1 MDERNRGIA
10 RTLGRRLLVVI
21 GTIFVGLAAIGV
33 VLPLLPTTPFLLVAA
48 ACYARGSDRFSNW
61 LLGNRLFGKALR
73 DYREGKGLPPR
84 VKISAI
90 ALLWT
95 SIGLS
100 AAFGTNILAV
110 RLIVIAIAMGVTT
123 HILTIPTS
131 RRSKESA
138 L

>member
-1 MDERNRGIA
+1 MDERNRGTA

-95 SIGLS
+95 TIGLS
-100 AAFGTNILAV
+100 AAFGTDILAV

>member
-1 MDERNRGIA
+1 MDERRRGIA

-100 AAFGTNILAV
+100 AAFGTDILAV

-131 RRSKESA
+131 RRSKKSA

>member
-1 MDERNRGIA
+1 MDERRRGIA
-10 RTLGRRLLVVI
+10 RTLGRRLLVVV

-84 VKISAI
+84 VKIWAI
-90 ALLWT
+90 SLLWT
-95 SIGLS
+95 TIGLS
-100 AAFGTNILAV
+100 AAFGTDVLAV
-110 RLIVIAIAMGVTT
+110 RLVVLAIALGVTI
-123 HILTIPTS
+123 HLLTIPTS
-131 RRSKESA
+131 SRSRESA

>member
-1 MDERNRGIA
+1 MDERRRGIA
-10 RTLGRRLLVVI
+10 STLGRRLLVVV

-61 LLGNRLFGKALR
+61 LLGNRLFGKALG

-84 VKISAI
+84 VKIWAI

-95 SIGLS
+95 TIGLS
-100 AAFGTNILAV
+100 AAFGTDVLAV
-110 RLIVIAIAMGVTT
+110 RLVVLAIALGVTI
-123 HILTIPTS
+123 HLLTIPTS
-131 RRSKESA
+131 SRSRESA